1 MKSLKNYIISF
12 VQGLISLLKGMRV
25 TGKEFFTPKV
35 TEQYPEN
42 RATLKPFD
50 RYRGELILVYDENN
64 NHKCIAC
71 GICQQNCPNGTIQI
85 VSSKITTEDGKTK
98 RVLDKYLYDIGSCT
112 FCQLCV
118 TTCPHKA
125 LAFDQKFEHA
135 LFTRS
140 KLVRQLNN
148 RTSLNEGNRQ

>member
-50 RYRGELILVYDENN
+50 RYRGKLVLIYDENN

-85 VSSKITTEDGKTK
+85 ISSKITTEEGKTK

-125 LAFDQKFEHA
+125 LTFDQKFEHA

-148 RTSLNEGNRQ
+148 RTTPNEENRQ

>member
-98 RVLDKYLYDIGSCT
+98 RVLDKYLYDI
-112 FCQLCV
+112 
-118 TTCPHKA
+118 
-125 LAFDQKFEHA
+125 
-135 LFTRS
+135 
-140 KLVRQLNN
+140 
-148 RTSLNEGNRQ
+148 

>member
-12 VQGLISLLKGMRV
+12 VQGLISLLKGMRI

-50 RYRGELILVYDENN
+50 RYRGELVLVYDENN

-85 VSSKITTEDGKTK
+85 ISSKITTEDGKTK

-125 LAFDQKFEHA
+125 LAFRNSNMRCLHA
-135 LFTRS
+135 A
-140 KLVRQLNN
+140 NW
-148 RTSLNEGNRQ
+148 

>member
-1 MKSLKNYIISF
+1 MKSLKNYIVSF
-12 VQGLISLLKGMRV
+12 VRGLISLLKGMRI

-50 RYRGELILVYDENN
+50 RYRGELVLVYDENN
-64 NHKCIAC
+64 EHKCIAC
-71 GICQQNCPNGTIQI
+71 GICQQNCPNETIQI
-85 VSSKITTEDGKTK
+85 TSSKITTEDGKTK
-98 RVLDKYLYDIGSCT
+98 RVLDSYLYDLGSCT

-118 TTCPHKA
+118 TTCPHNA
-125 LAFDQKFEHA
+125 LTFDQKFEHA

-140 KLVRQLNN
+140 KLVKQLK
-148 RTSLNEGNRQ
+148 RTTPTEENRQ

>member
-50 RYRGELILVYDENN
+50 RYRGELVLIYDENN

-85 VSSKITTEDGKTK
+85 ISSKITTEEGKTK

-125 LAFDQKFEHA
+125 LTFDQKFEHA

-148 RTSLNEGNRQ
+148 RTTPNEENRQ